1 MQNNRLPLLA
11 ALLGLALMPAAAQA
25 AESYDLKDGKIW
37 KPYSV
42 VKDCTDGR
50 YHCRARMVYAPAQ
63 NSMVARPGSYWYRKP
78 FQTGSSGNDSHGQ
91 QVGQY
96 GY

>member
-50 YHCRARMVYAPAQ
+50 YHCRARMTE
-63 NSMVARPGSYWYRKP
+63 
-78 FQTGSSGNDSHGQ
+78 TGGPPHGGVQ
-91 QVGQY
+91 ASRF
-96 GY
+96 